1 MCLKI
6 GFKVLYRSGKLK
18 ILNELDGIPRPRQ
31 KGSVRS
37 LTCVKILSALL
48 QKKATM
54 PPKSCR
60 FFLVAK
66 GYHPWLNYFRPF
78 RAWNLLIGQW

>member
-48 QKKATM
+48 QKK
-54 PPKSCR
+54 KQQCR
-60 FFLVAK
+60 QNRVAFFS
-66 GYHPWLNYFRPF
+66 
-78 RAWNLLIGQW
+78 